1 MAMLILFKGYL
12 KSKYDVRELA
22 ESITKV
28 TATADRAK
36 MGDIDRQLWYELSG
50 GKKERNFYST
60 PLPFLQRGAHNSN
73 TNVLPFE
80 GVGLQ
85 DEVYK
90 AMQIPEEIE
99 KNIDKRNAV
108 LLLSG
113 TLYLYI
119 KERLEDTA
127 LKKEELWVPPRDIN
141 EIYDGVTEEELGLN
155 QICYAVLHLTDL
167 KYVSEYK
174 GSLQTVVKKPSLF
187 EHILNQSST
196 ARQMWDGFKDTF
208 LDADPLK

>member
-1 MAMLILFKGYL
+1 MATLILFKGYL

-60 PLPFLQRGAHNSN
+60 TLPFLQRGAHNSN

-85 DEVYK
+85 DGVYK

-99 KNIDKRNAV
+99 KNIDKRNVV

-155 QICYAVLHLTDL
+155 QICYVEFFLS
-167 KYVSEYK
+167 SEEE
-174 GSLQTVVKKPSLF
+174 VK
-187 EHILNQSST
+187 
-196 ARQMWDGFKDTF
+196 
-208 LDADPLK
+208 